1 MSVVNQFG
9 KLFNRKP
16 EESDTG
22 LGADVIGGGQNVLTT
37 GSIEG
42 NTMRESYQTDAMNS
56 VQGDP
61 DGVSSE
67 LSTTDADEDLISLPL
82 LGSNTAAGHQ
92 RNLLALLAIGVVLLA
107 LIAGWVLRQAD
118 RSAQQL
124 AATGQSLMQS
134 QRLAK
139 SVSQALV
146 GSPQAFPDVVES
158 SGVLAR
164 NVRALNSGDSELGV
178 ESLGEQFKSD
188 LEGTTPLMESAER
201 NAGVIMGQQKILM
214 QVGDALRTINR
225 QSSDL
230 LEIAETVFSLK
241 LQQNAP
247 AAEISAAGQLVMLTQ
262 RIGKSANEFQ
272 TMEGVSPEAVF
283 LLGKD
288 LNSFKEIAQG
298 LLDGSPELRLTA
310 TKDAQTR
317 EQLEALIKLYEETRT
332 QASAILGNLQGL
344 VSAREAQSS
353 IISDSEPLRRQL
365 EGLQDK
371 LSSQTGLGAGQFAA
385 LALAGLFVL
394 LCGIGISR
402 VQLLDSRGRQ
412 AAAEG
417 QQKDAKRQEQEA
429 KRVND
434 ANQAAILRLMNELQ
448 SVAEGD
454 LTQEATVTEDITGA
468 IADSVNYTVEE
479 LRQLVGSVQNTATRV
494 AQTTAQVDSTSTKLL
509 AASTEQLRE
518 IRETG
523 RSVLDMATRINEVS
537 TQAQESATVARQ
549 SLQAADSGLQAVQNA
564 IGGMNSIRDQIQDT
578 SKRIKR
584 LGESSQEIGEITELI
599 SDITEQTNVLA
610 LNAAIQA
617 ASAGDA
623 GRGFSV
629 VAEEVQRL
637 AERSA
642 DATRQISALVK
653 AIQTDTQDA
662 VAAMER
668 STQGVVEGAR
678 LSDSAGTALT
688 EIDRVSRRLAELI
701 EQISSSTSREA
712 VLANEVAD
720 NIQHIFVVT
729 EQTGEGT
736 RTTAQQVRELSHM
749 AEELRQSVARFKIA

>member
-1 MSVVNQFG
+1 MAMLDRFQGLFQKKAGDEADLYPANDQEAAEMVAARLAPDPAAEPFAGAALLMDDEEDSAARAGLVSV
-9 KLFNRKP
+9 
-16 EESDTG
+16 
-22 LGADVIGGGQNVLTT
+22 
-37 GSIEG
+37 
-42 NTMRESYQTDAMNS
+42 
-56 VQGDP
+56 
-61 DGVSSE
+61 
-67 LSTTDADEDLISLPL
+67 PL
-82 LGSNTAAGHQ
+82 LGRRPAEKHQ
-92 RNLLALLAIGVVLLA
+92 RTLAVLLAIGLVVLGSVTLYA
-107 LIAGWVLRQAD
+107 LSQTEKVGQQVAASGQA
-118 RSAQQL
+118 
-124 AATGQSLMQS
+124 LMQS

-146 GSPQAFPDVVES
+146 GSASAFPEVKES
-158 SGVLAR
+158 SDVMARTLRGLRQGDDELSLDALGPEYAGRLDELAPK
-164 NVRALNSGDSELGV
+164 V
-178 ESLGEQFKSD
+178 E
-188 LEGTTPLMESAER
+188 TAER
-201 NAGVIMGQQKILM
+201 NAGAVLAQQNILT

-230 LEIAETVFSLK
+230 LEIAETVSSLK

-247 AAEISAAGQLVMLTQ
+247 AAEISASGQLVMLTQ
-262 RIGKSANEFQ
+262 RIGKSANEFL

-288 LNSFKEIAQG
+288 LNTFKEIAEG
-298 LLDGSPELRLTA
+298 LRNGSEELRLRA
-310 TKDAQTR
+310 AADGQVRERLDA
-317 EQLEALIKLYEETRT
+317 LLKLYEETRV
-332 QASAILGNLQGL
+332 QAGAILGNLQGL
-344 VSAREAQSS
+344 VSAREAQAA
-353 IISDSEPLRRQL
+353 IIADSESLRLGL
-365 EGLQDK
+365 ESLQSDLSSRSGLGGGALLALSLSALFSLLCAAGLAYVQLQD
-371 LSSQTGLGAGQFAA
+371 
-385 LALAGLFVL
+385 
-394 LCGIGISR
+394 SR
-402 VQLLDSRGRQ
+402 QRQ
-412 AAAEG
+412 MSAEAQRLAAE
-417 QQKDAKRQEQEA
+417 AQEQDA

-448 SVAEGD
+448 TVAEGD

-479 LRQLVGSVQNTATRV
+479 LRSLVGNVQATATRV
-494 AQTTAQVDSTSTKLL
+494 AQTTSAVESTSTELL

-523 RSVLDMATRINEVS
+523 QSVLDMAQRINQVS
-537 TQAQESATVARQ
+537 GQAQESATVARA
-549 SLQAADSGLQAVQNA
+549 SLQAAESGLQAVQNA
-564 IGGMNSIRDQIQDT
+564 IGGMNAIRDQIQET

-617 ASAGDA
+617 ASAGEA

-668 STQGVVEGAR
+668 STQGVVEGAK
-678 LSDSAGTALT
+678 LSDNAGTALS
-688 EIDRVSRRLAELI
+688 EIDRVSRRLADLI
-701 EQISSSTSREA
+701 EQISNAASREA
-712 VLANEVAD
+712 DSANEVAG
-720 NIQHIFVVT
+720 NIQHIFAVT

-736 RTTAQQVRELSHM
+736 RSTAQQVRELSAM